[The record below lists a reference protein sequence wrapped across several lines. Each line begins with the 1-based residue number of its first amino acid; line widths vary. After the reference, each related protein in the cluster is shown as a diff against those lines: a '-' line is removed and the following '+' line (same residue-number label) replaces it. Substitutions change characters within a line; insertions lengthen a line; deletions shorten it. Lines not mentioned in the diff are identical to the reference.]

1 MNKVKE
7 EATRYAFGEAFQELF
22 KRNKRVV
29 GVSGDLFML
38 FGLTEFARENRER
51 CFNVGVAEQNL
62 IGVSAGLATTGK
74 IPFAMTIAAFASL
87 KAVDPIKMCVAYA
100 NTNVKIVVSHGGL
113 FVGKNGVSHQD
124 ISDFAIFRAMPNMTI
139 ITPSDGILTRKAV
152 PAIADYEG
160 PVYFRLGRP
169 PVSAI
174 HNENTDFIIGEA
186 IIIRDGSDVSIMAAG
201 IMVHQ
206 AIKASEILKEERI
219 EARVI
224 EFHTIKPIDKEAI
237 LKAAEETG
245 AIVTAED
252 HNVNAGLGAAV
263 AEILVENCP
272 IPMKRVGVLDVFSE
286 SGSDEDLRKK
296 YKMTAEDIVEA
307 AKNVLERK
315 DGH

>member
-1 MNKVKE
+1 MNKIDE

-38 FGLTEFARENRER
+38 FGLREFAKENRER
-51 CFNVGVAEQNL
+51 CFNIGVAEQNL
-62 IGVSAGLATTGK
+62 IGVSAGLATTRK

-100 NTNVKIVVSHGGL
+100 ETNVKIVVSHGGI
-113 FVGKNGVSHQD
+113 FVGKNGASHQD
-124 ISDFAIFRAMPNMTI
+124 ITDFAVFRAMPNMTI
-139 ITPSDGILTRKAV
+139 ITPSDGVLTRKAV

-169 PVSAI
+169 PVPAI
-174 HNENTDFIIGEA
+174 HNENTNFTIGKA
-186 IIIRDGSDVSIMAAG
+186 ITLRNGSDISIIAAG

-206 AIKASEILKEERI
+206 AIKASEILKKEGI

-224 EFHTIKPIDKEAI
+224 EIHTIKPIDKEVI
-237 LKAAEETG
+237 IQAAEETG

-252 HNVNAGLGAAV
+252 HSINAGLGAGV

-296 YKMTAEDIVEA
+296 YKMTAEDIVA
-307 AKNVLERK
+307 ATKNVLERK
-315 DGH
+315 NR